1 MSSIPS
7 PSMNPSRS
15 ELRARR
21 RALDPALR
29 SRFAMQAARLAKRQ
43 PFFLRAERIA
53 FYLAS
58 DGELDPLPLLR
69 SAVAMGKQ
77 CLLPVLHPLGHRRLW
92 FARWKPGEPLRPNR
106 YGIPEPRWERSG
118 LLSPRAIDLVLMPLV
133 AFDHRCHRMGMGA
146 GYYDRTFAWRMRSP
160 TWRGPSLVG
169 YAYALQGVTAIDTQ
183 PWDVPLD
190 AVITEREVLRCK

>member
-1 MSSIPS
+1 
-7 PSMNPSRS
+7 
-15 ELRARR
+15 
-21 RALDPALR
+21 
-29 SRFAMQAARLAKRQ
+29 MQAARLAKRQ

-106 YGIPEPRWERSG
+106 YGIPEPADRRYTLSG
-118 LLSPRAIDLVLMPLV
+118 CDLDLVIVPLV
-133 AFDHRCHRMGMGA
+133 AFDQQGNRLGMGG
-146 GYYDRTFAWRMRSP
+146 GYYDRTFAPCRNRSRRP
-160 TWRGPSLVG
+160 LLIGW
-169 YAYALQGVTAIDTQ
+169 AHALQEVPELPAR
-183 PWDVPLD
+183 PWDIPLD
-190 AVITEREVLRCK
+190 GLVTEQGIRRFRP